1 MRSHQEPA
9 EAMQSG
15 FPLQAVGEDGQ
26 RLVNGRRAKV
36 FEAGRPA
43 RFGGQGL
50 AVERP

>member
-1 MRSHQEPA
+1 
-9 EAMQSG
+9 MQSG

-26 RLVNGRRAKV
+26 RLFNGRRAKV

-43 RFGGQGL
+43 RFGGQSL